1 MRFHCILTFS
11 TNSFCEDRT
20 KSNTI
25 PPPVG
30 SNRRIRGDMIEIYK
44 LIQGNYDRNTSNIIN
59 LYKDRNKLNERT
71 RGHMWKIC
79 HERSRL
85 NLRKESF
92 PNRAVNMWNFLPEH
106 VVNAPSVDSFKN
118 RLDKQWSNEEIVYD
132 YKAATPAGRKIFA
145 PAGTQYLTI
154 DAKACGNEAT

>member
-1 MRFHCILTFS
+1 MAH
-11 TNSFCEDRT
+11 
-20 KSNTI
+20 
-25 PPPVG
+25 
-30 SNRRIRGDMIEIYK
+30 
-44 LIQGNYDRNTSNIIN
+44 
-59 LYKDRNKLNERT
+59 KDHNKLNERT

-118 RLDKQWSNEEIVYD
+118 RLDKQWSNEEILYD
-132 YKAATPAGRKIFA
+132 YKAATPAGRKLFA
-145 PAGTQYLTI
+145 PAGTQDLTI
-154 DAKACGNEAT
+154 EAKACSHEAT